1 MHSSQRYN
9 AGIKLNHFFLVFF
22 YVSFIYACI
31 IIIFAYLVC
40 CKKRRVEKFKLSLTI
55 NYLKKLDEWNIH
67 TKREPQLKNTIFFLC
82 LAKPRIMSYQKGL
95 TFFHFFFFCLAKPSI
110 RSYQEGLTF
119 FIFPFGDFLLS
130 FDIFETKQKLRFTYN
145 KSILGI
151 RTYYAF
157 PKKNHIEH

>member
-1 MHSSQRYN
+1 MLQEKTCRKIQIITNNKLFKKIRRMEHSY
-9 AGIKLNHFFLVFF
+9 
-22 YVSFIYACI
+22 
-31 IIIFAYLVC
+31 
-40 CKKRRVEKFKLSLTI
+40 KKRTTV
-55 NYLKKLDEWNIH
+55 KKH
-67 TKREPQLKNTIFFLC
+67 HFFLC

-95 TFFHFFFFCLAKPSI
+95 TFFHFFFCLAKPSI

-130 FDIFETKQKLRFTYN
+130 FYIFETKQKLRFTYN

-157 PKKNHIEH
+157 PKKKPYRTLVETNNFRDECIEKPDSDGFNIV

>member
-67 TKREPQLKNTIFFLC
+67 TKREPQLKNTIFFSL
-82 LAKPRIMSYQKGL
+82 LSKAENNELPEGVN
-95 TFFHFFFFCLAKPSI
+95 FFSFFFCLAKPSI

-130 FDIFETKQKLRFTYN
+130 FYIFETKQKLRFTYN

-157 PKKNHIEH
+157 PKKTHIEH

>member
-1 MHSSQRYN
+1 MYNYNFCLSCMLQEKTCRKIQIITNNKLFKKIRRMEHSYKKRTTV
-9 AGIKLNHFFLVFF
+9 KKHHFFSLLSKAENNELPEGVNFF
-22 YVSFIYACI
+22 S
-31 IIIFAYLVC
+31 
-40 CKKRRVEKFKLSLTI
+40 
-55 NYLKKLDEWNIH
+55 
-67 TKREPQLKNTIFFLC
+67 
-82 LAKPRIMSYQKGL
+82 
-95 TFFHFFFFCLAKPSI
+95 FFFFCLAKPSI